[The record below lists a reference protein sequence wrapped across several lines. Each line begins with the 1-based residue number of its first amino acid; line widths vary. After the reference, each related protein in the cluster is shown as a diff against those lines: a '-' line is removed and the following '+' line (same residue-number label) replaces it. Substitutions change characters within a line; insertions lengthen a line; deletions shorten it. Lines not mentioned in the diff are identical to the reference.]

1 MQANPPTPCG
11 SASTPADFYVP
22 GQYRTD
28 QSVGYLMRKVLSSIL
43 AQADA
48 QLAVH
53 DLTYVQWLPL
63 YKLVMDE
70 GNTMASL
77 ARDLAIDPGA
87 MTRSLDRLAAK
98 GLLRRERSS
107 EDRRVMHLVLTDEGR
122 NVAKEVPAVLAQVL
136 NGHLR
141 GFSLDEWQLLLQLLQ
156 RMLDNGDAMRLPVG
170 AA

>member
-1 MQANPPTPCG
+1 
-11 SASTPADFYVP
+11 
-22 GQYRTD
+22 
-28 QSVGYLMRKVLSSIL
+28 
-43 AQADA
+43 
-48 QLAVH
+48 
-53 DLTYVQWLPL
+53 
-63 YKLVMDE
+63 MDE
-70 GNTMASL
+70 GNTLASL
-77 ARDLAIDPGA
+77 ARELSIDPGA

-107 EDRRVMHLVLTDEGR
+107 EDRRVVHLVLTDEGR
-122 NVAKEVPAVLAQVL
+122 KVAKEVPAVLAQVL